1 MTSLGLERPWA
12 LAVAP
17 LAMLLLLALARRAL
31 GLARSIESSMD
42 SAGRPRGRGLLTASL
57 AARAALA
64 VTLALLAAGPYV
76 TAVERVPVT
85 PDSPLLARAEA
96 QLVLLVDVSRSM
108 GYSLGPGGEARIEAA
123 EEVVR
128 GILQSLSPG
137 DLVTLVAFAGD
148 AEVLYSGPAGEA
160 AQVLEGLSADR
171 NYTSV
176 GDALV
181 TALAIASSSGRPSA
195 VVLISDGGNN
205 GGTDPIEAA
214 KRLREAGI
222 PLLVV
227 QVGRGASADPALSAD
242 IAESAGGEFRWVGEF
257 DESTLK
263 SLAAEAAREAKYEAL
278 RAAGR
283 AYVEV
288 EVSDPRTPRDLLSAA
303 SAVLLLLAIAG
314 GA

>member
-1 MTSLGLERPWA
+1 M
-12 LAVAP
+12 
-17 LAMLLLLALARRAL
+17 
-31 GLARSIESSMD
+31 
-42 SAGRPRGRGLLTASL
+42 
-57 AARAALA
+57 
-64 VTLALLAAGPYV
+64 
-76 TAVERVPVT
+76 
-85 PDSPLLARAEA
+85 
-96 QLVLLVDVSRSM
+96 
-108 GYSLGPGGEARIEAA
+108 
-123 EEVVR
+123 
-128 GILQSLSPG
+128 
-137 DLVTLVAFAGD
+137 
-148 AEVLYSGPAGEA
+148 
-160 AQVLEGLSADR
+160 
-171 NYTSV
+171 
-176 GDALV
+176 

-257 DESTLK
+257 DESALR

-288 EVSDPRTPRDLLSAA
+288 EVSDPRTPRDILSAA